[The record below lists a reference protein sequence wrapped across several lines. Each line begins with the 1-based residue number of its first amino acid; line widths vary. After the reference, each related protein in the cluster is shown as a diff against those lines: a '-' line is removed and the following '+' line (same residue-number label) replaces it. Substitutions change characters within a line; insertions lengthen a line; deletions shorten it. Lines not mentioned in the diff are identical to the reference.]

1 MGLFAEG
8 VESLKLACS
17 LVLLIPAVAIVL
29 LGRRRVWLVPTWIA
43 AVTVIAWLRF
53 IGWWSASPGGLLHVG
68 AGVALA
74 GAVIVAWQKNTAT
87 TDVTATVGGA
97 LLAGWTWVPCVGREL
112 GGILNDA
119 RAQPWVELGPTA
131 QYLLGLFLPL
141 VLIAA
146 AAVAWPKLGTVLDS
160 PRARTAGLG
169 IMFLVAGLV
178 SVTLFDDLAGE
189 LARRSRF

>member
-1 MGLFAEG
+1 MDLFAEG

-29 LGRRRVWLVPTWIA
+29 LGRRRAWLVPTWIA
-43 AVTVIAWLRF
+43 SVTLIAWLRF
-53 IGWWSASPGGLLHVG
+53 IGWWSPPPGGLVHVG
-68 AGVALA
+68 AGLALVAA
-74 GAVIVAWQKNTAT
+74 IVVAWKRNTAA
-87 TDVTATVGGA
+87 TDVTATVGVA
-97 LLAGWTWVPCVGREL
+97 FLAGWTWIPCVGREL

-119 RAQPWVELGPTA
+119 RAQPLVELGPTA
-131 QYLLGLFLPL
+131 IYLFGLFLPL

-160 PRARTAGLG
+160 RNARSAGLG
-169 IMFLVAGLV
+169 IMFVVAGLV

-189 LARRSRF
+189 LARRSQF